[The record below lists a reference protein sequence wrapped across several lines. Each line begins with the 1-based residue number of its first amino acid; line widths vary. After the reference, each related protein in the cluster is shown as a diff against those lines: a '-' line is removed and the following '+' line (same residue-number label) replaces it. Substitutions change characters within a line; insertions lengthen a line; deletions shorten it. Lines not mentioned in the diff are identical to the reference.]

1 MPSSQADAAPGA
13 AARIFLVDDHA
24 MIREGLRG
32 IIGPEDDL
40 EVCGEAA
47 TGRGALRQIPE
58 EKPDLAIVDLTLED
72 MEGLELIKD
81 LRARCPKVR
90 ILTLSMRDE
99 SIYAERVLRAG
110 ASGYLMKEA
119 SGQET
124 LAAIRKVLDGDV
136 VLSPEM
142 SSRALRHLLGKREA
156 GASLEDQLSDR
167 ELEVFQLLG
176 QGFGP
181 NQIADKLH
189 LSLSTVETYRGNL
202 RNKLDLPDARAL
214 RRRAIQWVQ
223 EHGSI

>member
-1 MPSSQADAAPGA
+1 MPKDQTDP
-13 AARIFLVDDHA
+13 ARIFLVDDHP
-24 MIREGLRG
+24 MIREGLRSL
-32 IIGPEDDL
+32 IGPEADL
-40 EVCGEAA
+40 EVCGESA
-47 TGRGALRQIPE
+47 TGRGAWRQIPE
-58 EKPDLAIVDLTLED
+58 EQPDLAIVDLTLED

-124 LAAIRKVLDGDV
+124 LAAIRKVLDGEV

-142 SSRALRHLLGKREA
+142 SSRALRRLLGKREVD
-156 GASLEDQLSDR
+156 ASLEDQLSDR
-167 ELEVFQLLG
+167 ELQVFQLLG

-181 NQIADKLH
+181 NQIAEKLH
-189 LSLSTVETYRGNL
+189 LGLSTVETYRANL
-202 RNKLDLPDARAL
+202 RHKLDLPDASAL

-223 EHGSI
+223 EHGNV